1 MNVRFSDLLEFFSPF
16 FPVIVGES
24 FQTLAHLH
32 AISSSIE
39 SVTRPL
45 IYH

>member
-32 AISSSIE
+32 AISLSIARLVANSSAG
-39 SVTRPL
+39 
-45 IYH
+45 